1 MNENTRTNCTNDE
14 TNSESKTCEAVD
26 NSLYCETMKEV
37 GSNGIVRLLPRYSK
51 ILNAG
56 TSSGAYST
64 PIHFY
69 HIHLLTYSLTH
80 SSDKTIDLVVC
91 QHGERAITLVRE
103 NGLRSYIATHYMN
116 NRLNSPN
123 DLVWYNNFTHSITYS
138 FTYLLTYSYIP
149 GHLMVAYTLLIQ
161 LMVLKIKTV

>member
-1 MNENTRTNCTNDE
+1 MNKIYRWEDGKGIFTLGTANHPLTFTLTHLLTNLSGRTLYIEQSGCKVSSIMNENTRTNCTNDE

-69 HIHLLTYSLTH
+69 HIHLLSYSL
-80 SSDKTIDLVVC
+80 I
-91 QHGERAITLVRE
+91 R
-103 NGLRSYIATHYMN
+103 
-116 NRLNSPN
+116 
-123 DLVWYNNFTHSITYS
+123 
-138 FTYLLTYSYIP
+138 
-149 GHLMVAYTLLIQ
+149 
-161 LMVLKIKTV
+161 